1 MPKAKLNV
9 VLVDDHSLLRK
20 GLANL
25 VKTYDAYTVLFEADN
40 GKNFIDQLRPDALP
54 DIVLLDINMPAMD
67 GCETALWLTS
77 NYPQVKI
84 LALSMYDKEEEIK
97 RIVKNGAKGYCLKDA
112 DPQEFKHALD
122 SIIKKGHYYPQ
133 YPQHPW
139 F

>member
-1 MPKAKLNV
+1 MPKAKLSV

-25 VKTYDAYTVLFEADN
+25 IKTYDAYTVLFEADN
-40 GKNFIDQLRPDALP
+40 GKNFIDQLKPHALP
-54 DIVLLDINMPAMD
+54 DIVLLDINMPVMD
-67 GCETALWLTS
+67 GYETALWLTS
-77 NYPQVKI
+77 NHPQVKI
-84 LALSMYDKEEEIK
+84 LALSMYDNEEEIK
-97 RIVKNGAKGYCLKDA
+97 RIMQHGAKGYCLKDA

-133 YPQHPW
+133 HPW